1 MKRYNGK
8 LLNKALAIAVTASL
22 VLSLTPAAAIA
33 GFSGEGQRDVPSS
46 TDSSAADDETRPEPS
61 GAAASGSG
69 DASSSSEN
77 AQPGASPS
85 DAQAEGSQEAPSGAS
100 PGDASASS
108 RGSGAAPEER
118 PLSDLTKLDLV
129 EVDPVSR
136 EDLADMLSSDPAY
149 APRSLL
155 SEKDA
160 AAAAFPS
167 ELDGSKIEQI
177 SVHWITPDTTEDGDE
192 SRLSLVPG
200 NDDKFPVRMR
210 LNMAL
215 SGEHDYEAGDI
226 QVTVPKSI
234 FKTRDGK
241 ATGPLS
247 LSVPEAPDSRALFNY
262 TDMGDYYLL
271 ANTRKL
277 SAATSAM
284 FEFTAKDLVPHTI
297 VDGVGADNEP
307 GYDKA
312 YTSAPFEGTVQ
323 VTTHLGNTISMS
335 SNKIDCTI
343 DTTEKVTGAHKEA
356 TMLSEEWPGSWP
368 AELKP
373 ENDQDYIYVDWYTYA
388 WISGNQAFDMKVEE
402 NASTDQSQGTVLL
415 GYRDSSSGTLYAVG
429 GSDSTEQTLQT
440 GAYVSPGTAFG
451 GHAYVAYPKAN
462 FQVNNTY
469 KLDNKVKYTLT
480 SADDGTVTEASATA
494 EATYSPVAFQVPGGF
509 YAIEKRGDGSSTKY
523 VDGDVEGIYGY
534 ALNQLRNGEDVDL
547 SYRISSHAFTM
558 HATKDPAGDEDD
570 PGSYNKKTVNLKLVD
585 DETRFNFADECLSAA
600 DFRFKSVQV
609 DKPSMLVYKKFSQSG
624 FGYTGNSSSSTN
636 IQAGSYGYVN
646 DNDPANIP
654 VLYVYGKTETGDWAR
669 YASLDWTGGGLNA
682 VAENGASVS
691 SSTVNFPEGIVDYK
705 IELST
710 NRDGIVLSA
719 KPTMTL
725 KATDAVRAQVEELY
739 ADSAQPTTKASNK
752 VTLTASGEDG
762 AEYGQMSS
770 VGRDRL
776 DGASLAVR
784 QTKEASYE
792 SDPGE
797 RCVNIHYRTTVYEQ
811 SNLTDMAS
819 YDQAI
824 GAGAIK
830 AEKEGTFYDLLP
842 MGVEPIADSVKVRD
856 GDTVTGVRTIENYK
870 DSGRTL
876 LVVKAKLSP
885 SPRYRIIPAAG
896 DLSGYCDEIAMSF
909 DAKYAWTSLTD
920 YGKEIDNVIS
930 FESGNDQLGTVK
942 GFSGE
947 PDKPTGENYGYSK
960 DATSGVEEL
969 MTDLDPDRD
978 TNSFTY
984 ANCATDLVVD
994 TSAVTGLLKRV
1005 SVNGDGYYDDGKNND
1020 HPRNVYEGGRY
1031 TYSLRMKNTE
1041 ATSARDI
1048 VIYDNLENYV
1058 PIDVKDDYQDTQWRG
1073 TFAGVDVSQL
1083 RQKGIEPVVYYS
1095 TKADL
1100 VLDDTNNRAEMDL
1113 SDSGTWTT
1121 ACPDDKSTITA
1132 IAIDASK
1139 DAQGKD
1145 FVLGKGESIVS
1156 YIHMVAP
1163 KVRDLANAGEENQW
1177 YDSKLE
1183 NGQAEAGLAGGAHA
1197 YNNVSMLA
1205 TIISALDG
1213 KSTHQLIRNDY
1224 TKVGLLPFGLET
1236 TKTWSDN
1243 DDQDGKRPDSVTVHL
1258 YANGI
1263 ATGKK
1268 AVLSADNNW
1277 SYNWTAAF
1285 DDIRPADGDGT
1296 PINYTFVE
1304 DEVPGYTLST
1314 GKSVDNGVFK
1324 FALTNRHTPE
1334 KVSIPV
1340 SKTWDDD
1347 GNAANA
1353 RPDSITLKLYRGG
1366 DLLRTQ
1372 QVKPDSSGN
1381 WSYSFDGLDKYEN
1394 GAEIDYSVRED
1405 YVPGYVAA
1413 YGDNGEIANKYDP
1426 YGDLTIAKTIEGA
1439 TPAAADREF
1448 TFKLSLAK
1456 ESGEVDT
1463 GDYAYTTSDG
1473 RSGTIAAGGTLTL
1486 KGGQT
1491 ATIKNLPS
1499 EDSYTISEVEADGYT
1514 VTDASNTSGTIH
1526 AGQTANVSI
1535 TNAYESTGSVQLRAN
1550 KALTGRA
1557 LANKQF
1563 SFQVLD
1569 EDGKALRSA
1578 SCKADGSV
1586 AFGLI
1591 KYDASDDGKTY
1602 TYYIQEKVPADAVN
1616 AEGVTWEA
1624 ATDEQKAA
1632 GGFSKKGYAY
1642 DSSKHKATVAVADNG
1657 DGTMKATATYEDGD
1671 APRIKN
1677 AYKATGS
1684 VTLNLWK
1691 TLAARDLKDGEF
1703 TFGLFDEQG
1712 DAVLDKDGKAI
1723 TAKNAAD
1730 GTVTF
1735 PSIPYDQDDAG
1746 QTYTYAAKEIV
1757 PDEGDAG
1764 YDETVVYDKTEWK
1777 YRVSVYDNGDG
1788 TLSFDQKTISADG
1801 EEGKLPVIANALKP
1815 GGLTISKG
1823 VKGGNPGQEFKFLV
1837 KLTSPTGESLDGDYD
1852 FKREEYIPQT
1862 VDITSVDA
1870 QGAAL
1875 PGVGYTVYKVAPDGS
1890 RTVIGDYVSDDDGS
1904 VNIQGLDKFEEGW
1917 SYIASITDVPDGYKA
1932 PGGQDV
1938 ALEYDSAKGTWS
1950 STVAFKSQAYA
1961 YYDEATHTLTF
1972 ARAKGAPIPTGKQGS
1987 IDYFDWT
1994 GLDVDTMKLSLTRLP
2009 WHKYRGD
2016 IQKVVIKDRIAPIWM
2031 VAWFYDCENL
2041 ESIQGMDLLDDSN
2054 LEEIGGTFYNCKKL
2068 TELDLSSISGGTQ
2081 LSNMSGTFD
2090 GCSNLKT
2097 IYVSDAFSANGVGND
2112 SYCFDDCTSLVGGA
2126 GTTFSADRTSTE
2138 YAHIDGGPSN
2148 PGYFTDIADKPAG
2161 ASAPS
2166 GSDSELN
2173 TAGADK
2179 EAPRYAEPESE
2190 AESGGVDADGEPAD
2204 AGLSGDAAALA
2215 AANSGTWGT
2224 CVWEFGDDGV
2234 FTIKPADG
2242 VEGTLYSADH
2252 NGSLHY
2258 INFPWRKLDKS
2269 GIKKIEIEGTVHAGQ
2284 SVRGMFIDFNMV
2296 ESIDLGN
2303 FDTSATTDMSVMFYN
2318 CGKLASLDL
2327 SGLNTSNV
2335 TDMERM
2341 FYDCKKLTSLNL
2353 SGFDTSKV
2361 TDMSQMFREC
2371 SSLASLDVSRFD
2383 TSNVTNM
2390 STMFYDCDDLT
2401 SLDVSGFKTSN
2412 VTNMSWMFANCGKLA
2427 SLDLSRFNTSKVT
2440 DMDHMFTGGY
2450 SLTSINLGGF
2460 DTSHVVDM
2468 SNMFYN
2474 NHSLKSLDVSSFDTS
2489 RVTNM
2494 SSMFYGCSGLESLDL
2509 SSFKTPKLTD
2519 ASEAFS
2525 GCSGLKS
2532 LDVRNFDAS
2541 NAYIGRML
2549 EDCRSLTK
2557 IVLGEKPFFKGKGD
2571 SMTHLPDPS
2580 ANYQWGKPYTGKWV
2594 CVDDPSI
2601 VLDAETLSNS
2611 HPSADAPAGTWVA
2624 QEKPT
2629 AYTVAF
2635 DPNGGAG
2642 SMAKQSYK
2650 VDADYRLPAN
2660 SFYLF
2665 AKRFAGWNTAADGSG
2680 TSYADGATVRNLAN
2694 AGDNVTLYAQWA
2706 DDSSGTLTDGEMEVT
2721 LHGNESL
2728 TIPNLPAGTRYQVY
2742 EQTPSGWVLVK
2753 QSGESGVIEPLKN
2766 AQATFVND
2774 YQPGKAQA
2782 TIVGAKTV
2790 DGDAGKVN
2798 AGDYSF
2804 ELRDSGGMLLETVP
2818 CGAGGSIAF
2827 SPITYEAA
2835 GTWTYKVK
2843 EVVPQDQGSIL
2854 YDAHEETVTVTV
2866 SDAGAGNLSSS
2877 VRYDGDGV
2885 AFDNHDATPTTGRL
2899 RITKTVEGSADA
2911 SKEFTFDVVTIKD
2924 GVRNT
2929 RQVTV
2934 HAGQTLDLGEFP
2946 EGTTYSIAEADIP
2959 AGYALKGSSGAA
2971 GTIVAGETRNATFT
2985 NAYSAK
2991 GSVALRAIKKLAGGT
3006 LEAGRFSFELRD
3018 KATGD
3023 VLQTVAN
3030 DADGSVAF
3038 EPISYDAAG
3047 TYRYTIAE
3055 VVPGQGGAGYD
3066 DSIAYDSHVEDV
3078 RVDVADRGDGTLA
3091 VVAAYDRDGAVFENS
3106 VKPGSIRLTKR
3117 VAGGTEA
3124 VAGKKF
3130 PFELVLKDAKGEPL
3144 PGSFAY
3150 SDTDG
3155 ATGTV
3160 GNGGI
3165 VEVAAGQTVTIEGI
3179 PAGAAYE
3186 FVERVPAGFSQQSA
3200 DAVQGVVGAGKT
3212 ASASVVNAYAA
3223 SGSWTPDATKVL
3235 TGSELASGQF
3245 TFKLLDG
3252 EGNVLQTASNDGDG
3266 KIAFQPIQYTAE
3278 DHGKAFEYSIVE
3290 VNDKQGNYV
3299 YDPHAAKVNVAVKDN
3314 GDGTMTVTPAYGT
3327 GDDGNIFTNL
3337 WKLVMPETGRVSYPL
3352 LAGLGLLV
3360 ALISSAGLAL
3370 RRNRRNG
3377 GPRDK

>member
-1 MKRYNGK
+1 
-8 LLNKALAIAVTASL
+8 
-22 VLSLTPAAAIA
+22 
-33 GFSGEGQRDVPSS
+33 
-46 TDSSAADDETRPEPS
+46 
-61 GAAASGSG
+61 
-69 DASSSSEN
+69 
-77 AQPGASPS
+77 
-85 DAQAEGSQEAPSGAS
+85 
-100 PGDASASS
+100 
-108 RGSGAAPEER
+108 
-118 PLSDLTKLDLV
+118 
-129 EVDPVSR
+129 
-136 EDLADMLSSDPAY
+136 
-149 APRSLL
+149 
-155 SEKDA
+155 
-160 AAAAFPS
+160 
-167 ELDGSKIEQI
+167 
-177 SVHWITPDTTEDGDE
+177 
-192 SRLSLVPG
+192 
-200 NDDKFPVRMR
+200 
-210 LNMAL
+210 
-215 SGEHDYEAGDI
+215 
-226 QVTVPKSI
+226 
-234 FKTRDGK
+234 
-241 ATGPLS
+241 
-247 LSVPEAPDSRALFNY
+247 
-262 TDMGDYYLL
+262 
-271 ANTRKL
+271 
-277 SAATSAM
+277 
-284 FEFTAKDLVPHTI
+284 
-297 VDGVGADNEP
+297 
-307 GYDKA
+307 
-312 YTSAPFEGTVQ
+312 
-323 VTTHLGNTISMS
+323 
-335 SNKIDCTI
+335 
-343 DTTEKVTGAHKEA
+343 
-356 TMLSEEWPGSWP
+356 
-368 AELKP
+368 
-373 ENDQDYIYVDWYTYA
+373 
-388 WISGNQAFDMKVEE
+388 
-402 NASTDQSQGTVLL
+402 
-415 GYRDSSSGTLYAVG
+415 
-429 GSDSTEQTLQT
+429 
-440 GAYVSPGTAFG
+440 
-451 GHAYVAYPKAN
+451 
-462 FQVNNTY
+462 
-469 KLDNKVKYTLT
+469 
-480 SADDGTVTEASATA
+480 
-494 EATYSPVAFQVPGGF
+494 
-509 YAIEKRGDGSSTKY
+509 
-523 VDGDVEGIYGY
+523 
-534 ALNQLRNGEDVDL
+534 
-547 SYRISSHAFTM
+547 
-558 HATKDPAGDEDD
+558 
-570 PGSYNKKTVNLKLVD
+570 
-585 DETRFNFADECLSAA
+585 
-600 DFRFKSVQV
+600 
-609 DKPSMLVYKKFSQSG
+609 
-624 FGYTGNSSSSTN
+624 
-636 IQAGSYGYVN
+636 
-646 DNDPANIP
+646 
-654 VLYVYGKTETGDWAR
+654 
-669 YASLDWTGGGLNA
+669 
-682 VAENGASVS
+682 
-691 SSTVNFPEGIVDYK
+691 
-705 IELST
+705 
-710 NRDGIVLSA
+710 
-719 KPTMTL
+719 
-725 KATDAVRAQVEELY
+725 
-739 ADSAQPTTKASNK
+739 
-752 VTLTASGEDG
+752 
-762 AEYGQMSS
+762 
-770 VGRDRL
+770 
-776 DGASLAVR
+776 
-784 QTKEASYE
+784 
-792 SDPGE
+792 
-797 RCVNIHYRTTVYEQ
+797 
-811 SNLTDMAS
+811 
-819 YDQAI
+819 
-824 GAGAIK
+824 
-830 AEKEGTFYDLLP
+830 
-842 MGVEPIADSVKVRD
+842 
-856 GDTVTGVRTIENYK
+856 
-870 DSGRTL
+870 
-876 LVVKAKLSP
+876 
-885 SPRYRIIPAAG
+885 
-896 DLSGYCDEIAMSF
+896 MSF

-920 YGKEIDNVIS
+920 YGKKIDNVIS

-984 ANCATDLVVD
+984 ANCETDLAVD

-1005 SVNGDGYYDDGKNND
+1005 SVNGDGYYDNGIEND
-1020 HPRNVYEGGRY
+1020 YPRNVYENGGY
-1031 TYSLRMKNTE
+1031 TYSLRMQNTE
-1041 ATSARDI
+1041 TASARDI

-1058 PIDVKDDYQDTQWRG
+1058 PPADKDDHGDTRWRG

-1095 TKADL
+1095 TKAGL
-1100 VLDDTNNRAEMDL
+1100 VLDDTNNRTDMNL

-1139 DAQGKD
+1139 GAQGND

-1156 YIHMVAP
+1156 YMHMVAP

-1205 TIISALDG
+1205 TIISALG
-1213 KSTHQLIRNDY
+1213 GESLHQLVRNDY

-1263 ATGKK
+1263 DTGRS

-1277 SYNWTAAF
+1277 SFDWTAAF
-1285 DDIRPADGDGT
+1285 DDIRPADGDGA

-1324 FALTNRHTPE
+1324 FALTNKHTPE

-1381 WSYSFDGLDKYEN
+1381 WSYSFDGLDKYKN

-1413 YGDNGEIANKYDP
+1413 YGDDGEIANKYDP

-1456 ESGEVDT
+1456 ENGEVDT

-1526 AGQTANVSI
+1526 AGQTANASI
-1535 TNAYESTGSVQLRAN
+1535 TNAYESTGSVQLRAS

-1657 DGTMKATATYEDGD
+1657 DGTMKTTATYEDGD
-1671 APRIKN
+1671 APRIEN

-1712 DAVLDKDGKAI
+1712 DAVLDEDGKAI

-1730 GTVTF
+1730 GTVAF
-1735 PSIPYDQDDAG
+1735 PSIPYDQADAG
-1746 QTYTYAAKEIV
+1746 RTYTYAAKEIV

-1764 YDETVVYDKTEWK
+1764 YDDTVVYDKTEWK

-1837 KLTSPTGESLDGDYD
+1837 KLASPTGESLDGDYD

-1862 VDITSVDA
+1862 VDITSV
-1870 QGAAL
+1870 
-1875 PGVGYTVYKVAPDGS
+1875 
-1890 RTVIGDYVSDDDGS
+1890 
-1904 VNIQGLDKFEEGW
+1904 
-1917 SYIASITDVPDGYKA
+1917 
-1932 PGGQDV
+1932 
-1938 ALEYDSAKGTWS
+1938 
-1950 STVAFKSQAYA
+1950 
-1961 YYDEATHTLTF
+1961 
-1972 ARAKGAPIPTGKQGS
+1972 
-1987 IDYFDWT
+1987 
-1994 GLDVDTMKLSLTRLP
+1994 
-2009 WHKYRGD
+2009 
-2016 IQKVVIKDRIAPIWM
+2016 
-2031 VAWFYDCENL
+2031 
-2041 ESIQGMDLLDDSN
+2041 
-2054 LEEIGGTFYNCKKL
+2054 
-2068 TELDLSSISGGTQ
+2068 
-2081 LSNMSGTFD
+2081 
-2090 GCSNLKT
+2090 
-2097 IYVSDAFSANGVGND
+2097 
-2112 SYCFDDCTSLVGGA
+2112 
-2126 GTTFSADRTSTE
+2126 
-2138 YAHIDGGPSN
+2138 
-2148 PGYFTDIADKPAG
+2148 ADKPAG

-2173 TAGADK
+2173 TVGADK
-2179 EAPRYAEPESE
+2179 EAPRYAELESE

-2204 AGLSGDAAALA
+2204 AGLSGDAAPLA
-2215 AANSGTWGT
+2215 AANSGTCGT

-2242 VEGTLYSADH
+2242 VEGTLDSFGWNPPW
-2252 NGSLHY
+2252 NG
-2258 INFPWRKLDKS
+2258 LDKS
-2269 GIKKIEIEGTVHAGQ
+2269 GIKKIEIKGTVHAGQ
-2284 SVRGMFIDFNMV
+2284 SLRLMFYKFENV
-2296 ESIDLGN
+2296 ESIDLGK
-2303 FDTSATTDMSVMFYN
+2303 FDTHAATNMSWMFGN
-2318 CGKLASLDL
+2318 CGS
-2327 SGLNTSNV
+2327 
-2335 TDMERM
+2335 
-2341 FYDCKKLTSLNL
+2341 LTSLDL
-2353 SGFDTSKV
+2353 SGFDTS
-2361 TDMSQMFREC
+2361 
-2371 SSLASLDVSRFD
+2371 
-2383 TSNVTNM
+2383 NVTE
-2390 STMFYDCDDLT
+2390 
-2401 SLDVSGFKTSN
+2401 
-2412 VTNMSWMFANCGKLA
+2412 
-2427 SLDLSRFNTSKVT
+2427 
-2440 DMDHMFTGGY
+2440 MDHMFSSCS
-2450 SLTSINLGGF
+2450 SLTSVDLRGF
-2460 DTSHVVDM
+2460 DTSHVVNM
-2468 SNMFYN
+2468 SHMFYLD
-2474 NHSLKSLDVSSFDTS
+2474 HSLKSLDVSSFDTS
-2489 RVTNM
+2489 CVTDM
-2494 SSMFYGCSGLESLDL
+2494 AWMFYGCSRLESLDL
-2509 SSFKTPKLTD
+2509 SSFKTPKLTNASD
-2519 ASEAFS
+2519 AFGRCSE
-2525 GCSGLKS
+2525 LKI
-2532 LDVRNFDAS
+2532 LDVTNFDAS
-2541 NAYIGRML
+2541 NASVYDML
-2549 EDCRSLTK
+2549 DDCTRLSK
-2557 IVLGEKPFFKGKGD
+2557 IVLGEKPFLKGKSG
-2571 SMTHLPDPS
+2571 SVTYLPD
-2580 ANYQWGKPYTGKWV
+2580 NYTDYRGNLYTGKWV
-2594 CVDDPSI
+2594 CEEDPSI
-2601 VLDAETLSNS
+2601 VLDVKTLSNS
-2611 HPSADAPAGTWVA
+2611 HPSADAPAGTWVR

-2642 SMAKQSYK
+2642 AMAKQSYK
-2650 VDADYRLPAN
+2650 VGVDYRLPAN

-2665 AKRFAGWNTAADGSG
+2665 AKKFAGWNTAADGSG
-2680 TSYADGATVRNLAN
+2680 EPYADGATVRNLAN
-2694 AGDNVTLYAQWA
+2694 AGETATLYAQWA
-2706 DDSSGTLTDGEMEVT
+2706 DDSSGKLTDGEMEVT

-2753 QSGESGVIEPLKN
+2753 QSGESGVVEPLKN

-2774 YQPGKAQA
+2774 YQPGKTQA

-2804 ELRDSGGMLLETVP
+2804 ELRDSGGMLLETVK

-2835 GTWTYKVK
+2835 GTRTYKVK
-2843 EVVPQDQGSIL
+2843 EVVPQDQGSIR

-2866 SDAGAGNLSSS
+2866 SADGAGNLSSS
-2877 VRYDGDGV
+2877 VRYDSSGV

-2899 RITKTVEGSADA
+2899 SIAKSVEGAVDA
-2911 SKEFTFDVVTIKD
+2911 SREFTFDVTTIKD
-2924 GVRNT
+2924 GVRAT
-2929 RQVTV
+2929 KQVKV
-2934 HAGQTLDLGEFP
+2934 GAGQTLDLGEFP
-2946 EGTTYSIAEADIP
+2946 EGTTYSIAETDIP

-3038 EPISYDAAG
+3038 EPVSYDAAG
-3047 TYRYTIAE
+3047 IYRYTIAE
-3055 VVPGQGGAGYD
+3055 VVPGQGGVGYD

-3078 RVDVADRGDGTLA
+3078 EVTVADRGDGTLS
-3091 VVAAYDRDGAVFENS
+3091 VVAAYDGDGAVFENS
-3106 VKPGSIRLTKR
+3106 MKSGSIRLAKR

-3130 PFELVLKDAKGEPL
+3130 PFELVLKDAEGEPL

-3200 DAVQGVVGAGKT
+3200 DAVQGVVGANKT

-3235 TGSELASGQF
+3235 AGSELANGQF

-3290 VNDKQGNYV
+3290 VNDRQGNYV
-3299 YDPHAAKVNVAVKDN
+3299 YDPHAAKANVAVKDN
-3314 GDGTMTVTPAYGT
+3314 GDGTMTVTPTYGT

-3352 LAGLGLLV
+3352 LAGLGILV

>member
-46 TDSSAADDETRPEPS
+46 TDPSAADDETRPEPS

-69 DASSSSEN
+69 DAAQGDAASSFEN
-77 AQPGASPS
+77 AQPSASPS
-85 DAQAEGSQEAPSGAS
+85 GAQAEGSQEAPSGAS

-108 RGSGAAPEER
+108 GGSGAAPEER

-136 EDLADMLSSDPAY
+136 EDLVDMLSSDPAY

-177 SVHWITPDTTEDGDE
+177 SVHWITPDTTEDDDD
-192 SRLSLVPG
+192 SRLSLVPS

-226 QVTVPKSI
+226 QVTVPKSM
-234 FKTRDGK
+234 FETRDGK

-297 VDGVGADNEP
+297 VDGVRADNEP
-307 GYDKA
+307 GYGKA
-312 YTSAPFEGTVQ
+312 YASAPFEGTVQ

-356 TMLSEEWPGSWP
+356 TMLSEEWPSSWP

-402 NASTDQSQGTVLL
+402 NASTDRSPGTVLL
-415 GYRDSSSGTLYAVG
+415 GYRDSSSGTLYAAG
-429 GSDSTEQTLQT
+429 DSDCTEQTLQT

-494 EATYSPVAFQVPGGF
+494 ETTYSPVAFQVPGGF

-609 DKPSMLVYKKFSQSG
+609 DKPSTLVYKKFSQSG

-691 SSTVNFPEGIVDYK
+691 SSTVSFPEGIVDYK

-752 VTLTASGEDG
+752 ATLTASGEDG
-762 AEYGQMSS
+762 AEYGQVSS
-770 VGRDRL
+770 VGRDKL

-824 GAGAIK
+824 GAGAIQ
-830 AEKEGTFYDLLP
+830 AENEGTFYDLLP

-885 SPRYRIIPAAG
+885 SPRYRVIPAAG

-920 YGKEIDNVIS
+920 YGKKIDNVIS

-984 ANCATDLVVD
+984 ANCETDLAVD

-1005 SVNGDGYYDDGKNND
+1005 SVNGDGYYDNGIEND
-1020 HPRNVYEGGRY
+1020 YPRNVYEGGGY
-1031 TYSLRMKNTE
+1031 TYSLRMQNTE
-1041 ATSARDI
+1041 TASARDI

-1058 PIDVKDDYQDTQWRG
+1058 PPADKDDHRDTRWRG

-1095 TKADL
+1095 TKAGL
-1100 VLDDTNNRAEMDL
+1100 VLDDTNNRADMDL

-1139 DAQGKD
+1139 DAQGND

-1156 YIHMVAP
+1156 YMHMVAP
-1163 KVRDLANAGEENQW
+1163 RVRDLANPGEENQW

-1205 TIISALDG
+1205 TIISALG
-1213 KSTHQLIRNDY
+1213 GESLHQLVRNDY

-1263 ATGKK
+1263 DTGKSK
-1268 AVLSADNNW
+1268 VLSADNNW
-1277 SYNWTAAF
+1277 FCDWTAAF
-1285 DDIRPADGDGT
+1285 DDIRPADGDGA

-1353 RPDSITLKLYRGG
+1353 RPDSITLKLYRDG

-1394 GAEIDYSVRED
+1394 GDEIDYSVRED

-1413 YGDNGEIANKYDP
+1413 YGDDGEITNKYDP

-1456 ESGEVDT
+1456 ENGEVDT

-1491 ATIKNLPS
+1491 ATVKNLPS

-1526 AGQTANVSI
+1526 AGQTANASI
-1535 TNAYESTGSVQLRAN
+1535 TNAYESTGSVQLRAS

-1563 SFQVLD
+1563 SFQVLG

-1671 APRIKN
+1671 APRIEN

-1712 DAVLDKDGKAI
+1712 DAVLDEDGEAI

-1735 PSIPYDQDDAG
+1735 PSISYDQADAG
-1746 QTYTYAAKEIV
+1746 RTYTYAAKEIV

-1823 VKGGNPGQEFKFLV
+1823 VKSGNPGQEFKFLV
-1837 KLTSPTGESLDGDYD
+1837 KLASPTGESLDGDYD

-1862 VDITSVDA
+1862 VDITSV
-1870 QGAAL
+1870 
-1875 PGVGYTVYKVAPDGS
+1875 
-1890 RTVIGDYVSDDDGS
+1890 
-1904 VNIQGLDKFEEGW
+1904 
-1917 SYIASITDVPDGYKA
+1917 
-1932 PGGQDV
+1932 
-1938 ALEYDSAKGTWS
+1938 
-1950 STVAFKSQAYA
+1950 
-1961 YYDEATHTLTF
+1961 
-1972 ARAKGAPIPTGKQGS
+1972 
-1987 IDYFDWT
+1987 
-1994 GLDVDTMKLSLTRLP
+1994 
-2009 WHKYRGD
+2009 
-2016 IQKVVIKDRIAPIWM
+2016 
-2031 VAWFYDCENL
+2031 
-2041 ESIQGMDLLDDSN
+2041 
-2054 LEEIGGTFYNCKKL
+2054 
-2068 TELDLSSISGGTQ
+2068 
-2081 LSNMSGTFD
+2081 
-2090 GCSNLKT
+2090 
-2097 IYVSDAFSANGVGND
+2097 
-2112 SYCFDDCTSLVGGA
+2112 
-2126 GTTFSADRTSTE
+2126 
-2138 YAHIDGGPSN
+2138 
-2148 PGYFTDIADKPAG
+2148 ADKPAG

-2166 GSDSELN
+2166 DSDSELN
-2173 TAGADK
+2173 TVGADK
-2179 EAPRYAEPESE
+2179 EAPRYAELESE
-2190 AESGGVDADGEPAD
+2190 VESGGVDADGEPAD

-2215 AANSGTWGT
+2215 AAKSGTCGT
-2224 CVWEFGDDGV
+2224 CVWESGDDGV

-2242 VEGTLYSADH
+2242 VEGTLEMI
-2252 NGSLHY
+2252 GGWRW
-2258 INFPWRKLDKS
+2258 PWRDLDKS

-2284 SVRGMFIDFNMV
+2284 SASTMFYEFRSV
-2296 ESIDLGN
+2296 ESIDLGRL
-2303 FDTSATTDMSVMFYN
+2303 DTSAATSMYFMFAS
-2318 CGKLASLDL
+2318 CGNLTSLDL
-2327 SGLNTSNV
+2327 SGL
-2335 TDMERM
+2335 
-2341 FYDCKKLTSLNL
+2341 
-2353 SGFDTSKV
+2353 DTSKV
-2361 TDMSQMFREC
+2361 TDMEC
-2371 SSLASLDVSRFD
+2371 
-2383 TSNVTNM
+2383 
-2390 STMFYDCDDLT
+2390 
-2401 SLDVSGFKTSN
+2401 
-2412 VTNMSWMFANCGKLA
+2412 MFAND
-2427 SLDLSRFNTSKVT
+2427 S
-2440 DMDHMFTGGY
+2440 
-2450 SLTSINLGGF
+2450 SLTSVDFGRF

-2468 SNMFYN
+2468 RAMFTGDR
-2474 NHSLKSLDVSSFDTS
+2474 SLKSLDVSSFDTS

-2509 SSFKTPKLTD
+2509 SSFKTPKLTY
-2519 ASEAFS
+2519 ASEAF
-2525 GCSGLKS
+2525 GDCSHLKS

-2541 NAYIGRML
+2541 NANVAKML
-2549 EDCRSLTK
+2549 DDCRSLTK

-2571 SMTHLPDPS
+2571 SVTHLPDPS

-2601 VLDAETLSNS
+2601 VLDAETLSDS

-2650 VDADYRLPAN
+2650 VDTEYQLPAN

-2665 AKRFAGWNTAADGSG
+2665 AKRFVGWNTAADGSG
-2680 TSYADGATVRNLAN
+2680 KPYADGATVRNLAD
-2694 AGDNVTLYAQWA
+2694 AGETATLYAQWE
-2706 DDSSGTLTDGEMEVT
+2706 DDSSGKLTDGEMEVT

-2774 YQPGKAQA
+2774 YQPGKTQA

-2804 ELRDSGGMLLETVP
+2804 ELRDSGGRLLETVP

-2843 EVVPQDQGSIL
+2843 EVVPQDQGSIR

-2866 SDAGAGNLSSS
+2866 SDDGAGNLSSS
-2877 VRYDGDGV
+2877 VQYDDDGM

-2899 RITKTVEGSADA
+2899 SIAKSVEGAVDA
-2911 SKEFTFDVVTIKD
+2911 SREFTFDVTTIKD
-2924 GVRNT
+2924 GVRAT
-2929 RQVTV
+2929 KQVKV

-3078 RVDVADRGDGTLA
+3078 EVTVADNGDGTLS
-3091 VVAAYDRDGAVFENS
+3091 VVAAYDRDGAVFQNS

-3130 PFELVLKDAKGEPL
+3130 PFELVLKDAEGEPL

-3200 DAVQGVVGAGKT
+3200 DAMQGVVGAGKT

-3223 SGSWTPDATKVL
+3223 SGSWTPEATKVL
-3235 TGSELASGQF
+3235 TGSELANGQF

-3290 VNDKQGNYV
+3290 VNDRQGNYV
-3299 YDPHAAKVNVAVKDN
+3299 YDPHAAKANVAVKDN

-3337 WKLVMPETGRVSYPL
+3337 WKLVMPETGQVSYPL

-3377 GPRDK
+3377 GSRDK

>member
-8 LLNKALAIAVTASL
+8 LLNKALAVAVTASL

-46 TDSSAADDETRPEPS
+46 TDSSAADDETQPEPS

-69 DASSSSEN
+69 DAAQGDAASSSEN

-100 PGDASASS
+100 PGNASASS

-136 EDLADMLSSDPAY
+136 EDLADMLSSAPAY

-177 SVHWITPDTTEDGDE
+177 SVHWITPDTTDDGDD

-215 SGEHDYEAGDI
+215 SGQHDYEAGDI

-241 ATGPLS
+241 ETGPLS

-277 SAATSAM
+277 SAATSAL
-284 FEFTAKDLVPHTI
+284 FEFSAKDLVPHTI

-307 GYDKA
+307 GYGKA

-494 EATYSPVAFQVPGGF
+494 EATYSPVAFQAPGGF

-523 VDGDVEGIYGY
+523 VDGDVEGVYGY

-558 HATKDPAGDEDD
+558 AATKDPAGDEGD

-609 DKPSMLVYKKFSQSG
+609 DKPSTLVYKKFSQSG
-624 FGYTGNSSSSTN
+624 FGYAGNSSSQTN

-691 SSTVNFPEGIVDYK
+691 SSTVSFPEGIVDYK

-739 ADSAQPTTKASNK
+739 ANSAQPTTKASNK
-752 VTLTASGEDG
+752 ATLTASGEDG
-762 AEYGQMSS
+762 AEYGQTSS

-811 SNLTDMAS
+811 SNLTDTAS

-824 GAGAIK
+824 GAGAIQ
-830 AEKEGTFYDLLP
+830 AENEGTFYDLLP

-896 DLSGYCDEIAMSF
+896 DLSGYCDAIAMSF

-920 YGKEIDNVIS
+920 YGKKIDNVIS

-984 ANCATDLVVD
+984 ANCETDLAVD

-1005 SVNGDGYYDDGKNND
+1005 SVNGDGYYDNGIEND
-1020 HPRNVYEGGRY
+1020 YPRNVYENGGY
-1031 TYSLRMKNTE
+1031 AYSLRMQNTE
-1041 ATSARDI
+1041 TASARDI
-1048 VIYDNLENYV
+1048 VIYDDLENYV
-1058 PIDVKDDYQDTQWRG
+1058 PPADKDDHRDTRWRG
-1073 TFAGVDVSQL
+1073 TFADVDVSQL

-1095 TKADL
+1095 TKAGL
-1100 VLDDTNNRAEMDL
+1100 VLDDTNNRADMDL

-1139 DAQGKD
+1139 DAQGND

-1205 TIISALDG
+1205 TIISALG
-1213 KSTHQLIRNDY
+1213 GESLHQLVRNDY

-1263 ATGKK
+1263 DTGKK

-1277 SYNWTAAF
+1277 SFDWTAAF
-1285 DDIRPADGDGT
+1285 DGIRPADGDGT

-1413 YGDNGEIANKYDP
+1413 YGDDGEIANKYDP

-1456 ESGEVDT
+1456 ENGEVDT

-1491 ATIKNLPS
+1491 ATVKNLPS
-1499 EDSYTISEVEADGYT
+1499 EDSYTISEVEADGYA

-1526 AGQTANVSI
+1526 AGQTANASI
-1535 TNAYESTGSVQLRAN
+1535 KNTYESTGSVQLKAS

-1569 EDGKALRSA
+1569 EDGDALRSA

-1616 AEGVTWEA
+1616 AEGVTWEG

-1657 DGTMKATATYEDGD
+1657 DGTMKATATYADGD
-1671 APRIKN
+1671 APRIEN
-1677 AYKATGS
+1677 AYKATGG

-1703 TFGLFDEQG
+1703 TFGLFDERG
-1712 DAVLDKDGKAI
+1712 DAVLDEDGEAI
-1723 TAKNAAD
+1723 TADNAAD

-1735 PSIPYDQDDAG
+1735 PSIPYDQADAG
-1746 QTYTYAAKEIV
+1746 RTYTYAAKEIV

-1870 QGAAL
+1870 
-1875 PGVGYTVYKVAPDGS
+1875 
-1890 RTVIGDYVSDDDGS
+1890 
-1904 VNIQGLDKFEEGW
+1904 
-1917 SYIASITDVPDGYKA
+1917 
-1932 PGGQDV
+1932 
-1938 ALEYDSAKGTWS
+1938 
-1950 STVAFKSQAYA
+1950 
-1961 YYDEATHTLTF
+1961 
-1972 ARAKGAPIPTGKQGS
+1972 
-1987 IDYFDWT
+1987 
-1994 GLDVDTMKLSLTRLP
+1994 
-2009 WHKYRGD
+2009 
-2016 IQKVVIKDRIAPIWM
+2016 
-2031 VAWFYDCENL
+2031 
-2041 ESIQGMDLLDDSN
+2041 
-2054 LEEIGGTFYNCKKL
+2054 
-2068 TELDLSSISGGTQ
+2068 
-2081 LSNMSGTFD
+2081 
-2090 GCSNLKT
+2090 
-2097 IYVSDAFSANGVGND
+2097 
-2112 SYCFDDCTSLVGGA
+2112 
-2126 GTTFSADRTSTE
+2126 
-2138 YAHIDGGPSN
+2138 
-2148 PGYFTDIADKPAG
+2148 DKPAG
-2161 ASAPS
+2161 ASAL
-2166 GSDSELN
+2166 SDSESN
-2173 TAGADK
+2173 AAGADNG
-2179 EAPRYAEPESE
+2179 APHYAEPESE

-2215 AANSGTWGT
+2215 AANSGTCGT

-2242 VEGTLYSADH
+2242 KEGTLDSIDYWW
-2252 NGSLHY
+2252 
-2258 INFPWRKLDKS
+2258 PWRELDKS

-2284 SVRGMFIDFNMV
+2284 SVSDMFSGFENV
-2296 ESIDLGN
+2296 ESMDLAG
-2303 FDTSATTDMSVMFYN
+2303 FDTSAATDMSYMFWN
-2318 CGKLASLDL
+2318 
-2327 SGLNTSNV
+2327 
-2335 TDMERM
+2335 
-2341 FYDCKKLTSLNL
+2341 CKKLTSLDLSGFDTSNVTNMSSVFFGCKKLTSLDL

-2361 TDMSQMFREC
+2361 TDMMQMFLQCEK
-2371 SSLASLDVSRFD
+2371 
-2383 TSNVTNM
+2383 
-2390 STMFYDCDDLT
+2390 LT
-2401 SLDVSGFKTSN
+2401 SLDVSGFDTSA
-2412 VTNMSWMFANCGKLA
+2412 VTNMHYMFNNCNKLT
-2427 SLDLSRFNTSKVT
+2427 SLDLSGFNTSKVT
-2440 DMDHMFTGGY
+2440 DMGGMFEDDW
-2450 SLTSINLGGF
+2450 SLTSIDLRGF

-2468 SNMFYN
+2468 GGMFEGN
-2474 NHSLKSLDVSSFDTS
+2474 SSLKSLDVRSFDTS
-2489 RVTNM
+2489 CVTSM
-2494 SSMFYGCSGLESLDL
+2494 RRMFESCSSLQSLDL

-2519 ASEAFS
+2519 ASGAF
-2525 GCSGLKS
+2525 GYCSNLKS

-2541 NAYIGRML
+2541 NADVDEML
-2549 EDCRSLTK
+2549 KRCGSLSK
-2557 IVLGEKPFFKGKGD
+2557 IVLGDKPFLKGKGD
-2571 SMTHLPDPS
+2571 SVTYLPDS
-2580 ANYQWGKPYTGKWV
+2580 STDDQGNLYTGKWV
-2594 CVDDPSI
+2594 YEDDPSI
-2601 VLDAETLSNS
+2601 ALDVKTLSDS
-2611 HPSADAPAGTWVA
+2611 HPSAGAPGGTWVR
-2624 QEKPT
+2624 QKKPT
-2629 AYTVAF
+2629 DYTVAF

-2650 VDADYRLPAN
+2650 VDVDYRLPAN

-2665 AKRFAGWNTAADGSG
+2665 AKRFVGWNTAPDGSG
-2680 TSYADGATVRNLAN
+2680 EPYADGATVRNLADVGET
-2694 AGDNVTLYAQWA
+2694 ATLYAQWA
-2706 DDSSGTLTDGEMEVT
+2706 DDSSGKLTDGEMEVT

-2753 QSGESGVIEPLKN
+2753 QSGESGVVEPLKN

-2798 AGDYSF
+2798 AGDWSF
-2804 ELRDSGGMLLETVP
+2804 ELRDSGGKLLETVP

-2843 EVVPQDQGSIL
+2843 EVVPQDQGSIR

-2866 SDAGAGNLSSS
+2866 SDDGAGNLSSS

-2899 RITKTVEGSADA
+2899 SIAKSVEGAVDA
-2911 SKEFTFDVVTIKD
+2911 SREFTFDVTTVKD
-2924 GVRNT
+2924 GVRAT
-2929 RQVTV
+2929 KQVKV
-2934 HAGQTLDLGEFP
+2934 RAGQTLDLGEFP

-2991 GSVALRAIKKLAGGT
+2991 GSVALRATKKLAGGT

-3018 KATGD
+3018 VATGS

-3047 TYRYTIAE
+3047 AYRYTIAE
-3055 VVPGQGGAGYD
+3055 VVPGQGGVGYD

-3078 RVDVADRGDGTLA
+3078 EVDVADNGDGTLS
-3091 VVAAYDRDGAVFENS
+3091 VVAAYDRDGAVFQNS

-3165 VEVAAGQTVTIEGI
+3165 VEVAAGQTVTIVGI

-3200 DAVQGVVGAGKT
+3200 DAVQGVVGADKT

-3223 SGSWTPDATKVL
+3223 SGSWAPDATKVL
-3235 TGSELASGQF
+3235 TGSELANGQF

-3278 DHGKAFEYSIVE
+3278 DHGKDFEYSIVE
-3290 VNDKQGNYV
+3290 VNDRQGNYV

-3314 GDGTMTVTPAYGT
+3314 GDGTMTVTPTYGT

-3352 LAGLGLLV
+3352 LAGLGILV
-3360 ALISSAGLAL
+3360 ALASSAGLAL